1 MLSAYHPDPHDELLW
16 ESDLVR
22 FGRFRAAPEESD
34 FAVAGEIRSAP
45 TLVFPRTIVGIAQAG
60 WEPFVSDPMHAVM
73 YNLGQPYRRSSATGE
88 EDRCEWFHFAPEVMS
103 EVLTEI
109 DPTREDDPDSPF
121 RSPRVAI
128 DADIYGSQRL
138 VVRHVAEAGAP
149 DPLLVEETLL
159 WVLRESLARQ
169 ADVASHRGAGAG
181 RRWTEAAREVLAE
194 RYEESASLHDIAE
207 AIGCSPFHLCRVFR
221 AETGS
226 TLHRYRLRLRL
237 SVALD
242 RIAEPSS
249 DLSAIAFDLGFASH
263 SHFTAHFR
271 RTFGFTP
278 SEFRRRASRIR
289 VHRLRERLLSR
300 HNGAHSG
307 QPREHRET
315 RAAAPDEHTPY
326 TSYPV

>member
-1 MLSAYHPDPHDELLW
+1 MKLEPSAMLPAYHPDPHDELLW

-45 TLVFPRTIVGIAQAG
+45 ALVFPRTIVGIAQAG
-60 WEPFVSDPMHAVM
+60 WEPFVSDPMNAVM

-103 EVLTEI
+103 EILAEI
-109 DPTREDDPDSPF
+109 DPTRADDPDSPF
-121 RSPRVAI
+121 RSPRVTI

-138 VVRHVAEAGAP
+138 VVRHVVEAGAP

-159 WVLRESLARQ
+159 WVLRNSLARQ
-169 ADVASHRGAGAG
+169 TDVASGRGAGAG

-194 RYEESASLHDIAE
+194 RYEDGASLRRIAE
-207 AIGCSPFHLCRVFR
+207 EIGCSPFHLCRVFR
-221 AETGS
+221 AETGT

-271 RTFGFTP
+271 QTFGFTP
-278 SEFRRRASRIR
+278 SEFRRRASRLR
-289 VHRLRERLLSR
+289 VLRLRERLLSR
-300 HNGAHSG
+300 HNGAH
-307 QPREHRET
+307 PW
-315 RAAAPDEHTPY
+315 
-326 TSYPV
+326 